1 MKVSSSLTSYI
12 YDKQKDAAQKR
23 QPEDVNAYE
32 RQNRLIEGDPSAAEN
47 SHPPVEQ
54 VVEGEWLGDF
64 YDTSY
69 EDVLKNNHAHFQ
81 QEDDVS
87 YNEQNQSFRVGQAIE
102 QYQNYAQTDDR
113 ENDAVRG
120 RQIDFYV

>member
-1 MKVSSSLTSYI
+1 MKVSSGLTSYI
-12 YDKQKDAAQKR
+12 YDKQRDAAQKR
-23 QPEDVNAYE
+23 QPEDVNAFE
-32 RQNRLIEGDPSAAEN
+32 RQHRLIEGDHSVTEN

-54 VVEGEWLGDF
+54 TVEGEWLGDF

-81 QEDDVS
+81 QEDEVN
-87 YNEQNQSFRVGQAIE
+87 YNGQNPSFRAGQAIE
-102 QYQNYAQTDDR
+102 QYQAYAQTSDR
-113 ENDAVRG
+113 EYEAIRG